1 MNGSKQKTCFPDSGP
16 GPITANGKRES
27 SSAGRIESFKRRTV
41 ERHDGFSQIS
51 FVSLCGFHLLFFF
64 FIIAVCVCIISYM
77 YIGRSTAV

>member
-27 SSAGRIESFKRRTV
+27 SSAGRIESFKKEKNTV

-64 FIIAVCVCIISYM
+64 FIIAVCVCVLFHICI
-77 YIGRSTAV
+77 